1 MNDSKT
7 LSGTGLSKKYGE
19 LEVVKNV
26 SIAVEAGEFVC
37 LVGKSGCGKTTLLSI
52 LSGLEHPTKGQVVLN
67 GKEINGTSEDELA
80 LFRRENVGF
89 IFQSF
94 NLIPTLSAW
103 ENVALPLF
111 PIKMPSEE
119 RKQRATELLSQMEL
133 GHRMEHLPS
142 ALSGGEKQRVAIA
155 RALINKPKIIF
166 ADEPTGNLDSAPA
179 TPLWT
184 FKPLHAKGENH
195 FDEFARLICKSQ
207 QLIRMHDEVI
217 PENHFF
223 LCLLISVSW
232 VRMTVR

>member
-1 MNDSKT
+1 MSRSTILAGEK
-7 LSGTGLSKKYGE
+7 LSKKYGA
-19 LEVVKNV
+19 LEVVKGV

-52 LSGLEHPTKGQVVLN
+52 LSGLEHPTAGRVILN
-67 GKEINGTSEDELA
+67 GKEMNGTSEDKLA

-111 PIKMPSEE
+111 PLKMQSEE
-119 RKQRATELLSQMEL
+119 RRRRATEMLTQMEL

-166 ADEPTGNLDSAPA
+166 ADEPTGNLDSATGDA
-179 TPLWT
+179 IMDILNR
-184 FKPLHAKGENH
+184 LHTQEGVAILMVTHEVELAKKAE
-195 FDEFARLICKSQ
+195 RLV
-207 QLIRMHDEVI
+207 RMHDGEVI
-217 PENHFF
+217 
-223 LCLLISVSW
+223 S
-232 VRMTVR
+232 